1 MQSIWSWQGLAL
13 ALPAAAAGGLEMS
26 GASLRTEQDRERQMK
41 VLQEKNLVLSI
52 SDHLAE

>member
-26 GASLRTEQDRERQMK
+26 GVSLRREQDRGETDESAAGK
-41 VLQEKNLVLSI
+41 KS
-52 SDHLAE
+52 SAEH